1 MNRRAL
7 GLLASLLV
15 AASAASEEVGQPGA
29 PAAPALVADGWQ
41 LEVGLADFFT
51 IGGTLTLPTPE
62 LTVGFR
68 VGGVEPLLG
77 FSASYDTS
85 PASIPGLSGMSD
97 ETIVGLSPGVRFYF
111 RPPEAGRVSPFAQ
124 ALVNVGIDSVGQSGA
139 PATTTFTVGGE
150 LAVGAEYLASLH
162 FGIALGAAVDYDHS
176 FGSGG
181 GASAVPAQDFASLGG
196 FRTLVLHL

>member
-15 AASAASEEVGQPGA
+15 AASAAGEEMGQPGA
-29 PAAPALVADGWQ
+29 PAAPSLVADGWQ
-41 LEVGLADFFT
+41 LEVGLADFLT

-68 VGGVEPLLG
+68 VGGVEPFLG

-85 PASIPGLSGMSD
+85 PSSTALSGTSD

-124 ALVNVGIDSVGQSGA
+124 ALVNIGIDSVGQSGA
-139 PATTTFTVGGE
+139 PATTTFAVGGE
-150 LAVGAEYLASLH
+150 LAVGAEYLVSLH

-176 FGSGG
+176 FGSGSG
-181 GASAVPAQDFASLGG
+181 LSAVPAQDFASLGG
-196 FRTLVLHL
+196 FCTLVLHL